1 MNTNPNN
8 PEWIASSCP
17 KTIPPFQSSKSPTP
31 PPAVNYSQPAYVG
44 GEDPGKPMIPP
55 PVPPDTRDD
64 VRSTDTNV
72 DIPLQ
77 ADHLDG
83 GDHGHSST
91 SLHQTARD
99 DSTPADTTEQSQLKD
114 VSSDLPPTAPVADY
128 HDSR

>member
-1 MNTNPNN
+1 
-8 PEWIASSCP
+8 
-17 KTIPPFQSSKSPTP
+17 
-31 PPAVNYSQPAYVG
+31 
-44 GEDPGKPMIPP
+44 MIPP

-83 GDHGHSST
+83 GDHGQSST

-99 DSTPADTTEQSQLKD
+99 DSPPADTTEQSQLKD